1 MRGKGLVKKLTAGL
15 LAAIMML
22 SMAGVPEK
30 TYAYA
35 PGTEAVTE
43 SETLEETTTETTEG
57 STEDTTEDASQETTE
72 ETTEE
77 GVNYQE
83 LPDAGILEPET
94 EEETSEDIPNPEK
107 DTETPDD
114 ETDIE
119 QPQADGGS
127 SFTTAQSIALNQRIY
142 GSGTQYY
149 EFTIT
154 ERGYFTLNFQHD
166 MVDHDYR
173 YYGVKIYDSNQ
184 KEIYDFVVEG
194 YSRNITTSRLGFPK
208 GTYYIEVEEYM
219 NNAPD
224 YSLCVNFKQS
234 SVYETEYNNTFTT
247 ANTIKTGKT
256 YGGNLFFNCD
266 KGEDEDYYKFTLT
279 KAGYINLTF
288 GHQMLEDDRIY
299 YYITIYNNDQKEVQA
314 LASSGYEQTMSSDKI
329 GLAAGTYFV
338 KITKGVYLTNIPYT
352 LRVDSTYS
360 NVWETELN
368 NTKSTADT
376 IRWGTTYYG
385 TIKEGPDEDYYT
397 FNLTSKRNVE
407 LVFAHAKLAH
417 EGSLW
422 EVILMDSR
430 DNEIWSDKV
439 GGYDTKVSSGALNLP
454 AGRYYIYVHVPKGE
468 YSWGT
473 RDYTTSPYNFRIQTP
488 TIKVSKIKLNKSWVG
503 LDKGK
508 SVTLKATVSPSNANN
523 KAVTWTSSN
532 SRVATVSSSGKV
544 IAKASGTATI
554 TCTAKDGSGKRATC
568 KITVYNNTQAYVAR
582 IYTKALGR
590 NAERDG
596 LDYWTEEIQYGFRT
610 PVEVAEEFFFA
621 PEFTNK
627 RLSNTEYVKVLY
639 RTFMGREADRG
650 GLNYWVG
657 RLNRGESRKSVLE
670 AFAGCPEFQK
680 IVKSFGL

>member
-1 MRGKGLVKKLTAGL
+1 MRGKGLLKRLTAGL
-15 LAAIMML
+15 LAVALTIPM
-22 SMAGVPEK
+22 SGVPEMK
-30 TYAYA
+30 HVYASEM
-35 PGTEAVTE
+35 EAE
-43 SETLEETTTETTEG
+43 ISPE
-57 STEDTTEDASQETTE
+57 ATE
-72 ETTEE
+72 ETTEDTE
-77 GVNYQE
+77 EATTETTSEESTDYQR
-83 LPDAGILEPET
+83 LPDISIFEPET
-94 EEETSEDIPNPEK
+94 EAEEEVSVDVLNPEVDIK
-107 DTETPDD
+107 TPEEDTDTEV
-114 ETDIE
+114 
-119 QPQADGGS
+119 PQTAGG
-127 SFTTAQSIALNQRIY
+127 FTTAKRISVNQRVY

-154 ERGYFTLNFQHD
+154 ESGYFTLNFQHD

-184 KEIYDFVVEG
+184 KEIYDFLVKG
-194 YSRNITTSRLGFPK
+194 YSRNITTCRLGFPK

-256 YGGNLFFNCD
+256 YGGNLFYNYD

-288 GHQMLEDDRIY
+288 GHQMLEDDRVY

-338 KITKGVYLTNIPYT
+338 KITKGVYRTDIPYT

-368 NTKSTADT
+368 NTKSTADA
-376 IRWGTTYYG
+376 IQWGTTYYG

-407 LVFAHAKLAH
+407 FIFAHVKLAH
-417 EGSLW
+417 EDPLW
-422 EVILMDSR
+422 EVILMDSQG
-430 DNEIWSDKV
+430 NEIWSDNI
-439 GGYDTKVSSGALNLP
+439 GGYDTKVSSGSLKLS

-468 YSWGT
+468 YSWST

-554 TCTAKDGSGKRATC
+554 TCSAKDGSGKRATC

-627 RLSNTEYVKVLY
+627 RLNNTEYVKVLY
-639 RTFMGREADRG
+639 RTFMGREYDQA